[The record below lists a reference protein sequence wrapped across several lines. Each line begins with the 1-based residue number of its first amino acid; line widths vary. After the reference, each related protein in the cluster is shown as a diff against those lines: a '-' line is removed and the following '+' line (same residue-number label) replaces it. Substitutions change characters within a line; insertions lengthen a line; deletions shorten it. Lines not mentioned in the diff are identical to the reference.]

1 MAAPALAAS
10 MALSA
15 ISRGD
20 RGTWG
25 LRSWVPPEP
34 VTAQVMKTSRFMVS
48 GIAGLPVRYRPH
60 GARLAENCFSFYAI
74 KMTEY
79 ELLSVPAAGD
89 APVKVDILVLPGSSM
104 MTLACAGDPLRAANR
119 VCGRTVFA
127 WRFLSLDGDAPL
139 TSAGTPWPVSGRI
152 DPGEKRN
159 VLAVV
164 AGFRAFEM
172 RDRRMLSRI
181 VRASQNAEL
190 TIGIESGA
198 WLIARAGLLDGRR
211 ATTHWEDFEE
221 FATAFPAID
230 LRPDR
235 TVADGRFIT
244 TAGASPTFDMMIDL
258 IRRCAGMAAALDVAS
273 AFVYE
278 ASRGASDAQAP
289 VSFGPAGNHD
299 PRVDAGDP
307 RHGALHRKAGDD
319 RSDRTAR
326 FHVAARIGAIV
337 PQGDRPDARRLF
349 PVAEDQCGAEAGAR
363 YAASDDRDSVAHRLF
378 LGCGVFARFQA
389 VLRHLAA
396 AETYRAGAGLRAL
409 CPAAADQ
416 NAFRFR
422 NVCLTLP
429 SM

>member
-1 MAAPALAAS
+1 
-10 MALSA
+10 
-15 ISRGD
+15 
-20 RGTWG
+20 
-25 LRSWVPPEP
+25 
-34 VTAQVMKTSRFMVS
+34 
-48 GIAGLPVRYRPH
+48 
-60 GARLAENCFSFYAI
+60 
-74 KMTEY
+74 MTEY

-127 WRFLSLDGDAPL
+127 WRFLSLDDDDPL

-235 TVADGRFIT
+235 AVADGRFIT

-299 PRVDAGDP
+299 PRVMQAIRAMELCIEKPVTIAAIARRVSISP
-307 RHGALHRKAGDD
+307 RGLEQLFRKEIGQTPGAYFL
-319 RSDRTAR
+319 SL
-326 FHVAARIGAIV
+326 RINA
-337 PQGDRPDARRLF
+337 ARRLVLDTRL
-349 PVAEDQCGAEAGAR
+349 PMTEI
-363 YAASDDRDSVAHRLF
+363 ASRTGFSSVAAFSR
-378 LGCGVFARFQA
+378 
-389 VLRHLAA
+389 
-396 AETYRAGAGLRAL
+396 
-409 CPAAADQ
+409 
-416 NAFRFR
+416 AFRR
-422 NVCLTLP
+422 SYGISP
-429 SM
+429 MRKRAEREPA